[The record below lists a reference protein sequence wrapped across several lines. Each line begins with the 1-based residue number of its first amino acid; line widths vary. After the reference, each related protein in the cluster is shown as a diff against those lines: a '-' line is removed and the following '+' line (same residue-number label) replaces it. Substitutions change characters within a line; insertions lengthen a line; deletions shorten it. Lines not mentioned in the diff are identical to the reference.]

1 MKKFFIVT
9 ILLLAL
15 LAFGLQTT
23 KGKAVPVDLSALRA
37 IPLTFGPFHAISS
50 NDAELTSRASMT
62 DGSVGLDR
70 VYVNGAGTRTELAVV
85 PQTIGQ
91 HVPLMCDRYGGY
103 TIISETQSALP
114 GNPGVRFNK
123 LIVRGSADHLVSTCL
138 YYWKTA
144 DGVFVTRPNHSL
156 GFIAIRWSDHQQGLF
171 VNACAQGGDVV
182 SPDTEQALQNLL
194 GESYSQIASVFP
206 AVFRNSTKD

>member
-1 MKKFFIVT
+1 MKRVFVGT

-15 LAFGLQTT
+15 LAFGLQPT
-23 KGKAVPVDLSALRA
+23 KGKAVPVNLSALRA
-37 IPLTFGPFHAISS
+37 IPLTLGPFHAIST
-50 NDAELTSRASMT
+50 NDAELTGRASVT

-70 VYVNGAGTRTELAVV
+70 VYVNGAGTRTEITVI

-91 HVPLMCDRYGGY
+91 HVPLMCNRYGGY
-103 TIISETQSALP
+103 TIISETQTALP
-114 GNPGVRFNK
+114 ANPGVRFNR
-123 LIVRGSADHLVSTCL
+123 LTVRGSADHLVTTCL

-156 GFIAIRWSDHQQGLF
+156 GFIAVRWSDHQQGLF
-171 VNACAQGGDVV
+171 VNICAQGSDAV
-182 SPDTEQALQNLL
+182 SPGTEQALQNLL
-194 GESYSQIASVFP
+194 DDSYPQIARAFP